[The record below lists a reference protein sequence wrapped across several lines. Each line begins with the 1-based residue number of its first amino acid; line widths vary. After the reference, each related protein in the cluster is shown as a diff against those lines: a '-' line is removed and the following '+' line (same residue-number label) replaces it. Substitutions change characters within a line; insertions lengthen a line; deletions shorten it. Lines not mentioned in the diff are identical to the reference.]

1 MNVLNAIGNINNP
14 ELRFLPDATP
24 VLQFSFALNSGFGDK
39 QITTWLNCSLFGKR
53 AQTLADMVKKG
64 DRVGITGELT
74 NRKYTAKDGT
84 EKYSLDCRVNDLT
97 LLGTKNS
104 QGEASSQ
111 PEQNNA
117 PKAPASAPDSGY
129 DAMAGLEDDVPFM
142 NPYKFNW
149 RTV

>member
-14 ELRFLPDATP
+14 ELRFLPDSTP
-24 VLQFSFALNSGFGDK
+24 VLQFSFALNSGYGDK

-84 EKYSLDCRVNDLT
+84 EKYSLDCRINDLT
-97 LLGTKNS
+97 LLGSKNS
-104 QGEASSQ
+104 QGDTSGQ
-111 PEQNNA
+111 PSQNNA
-117 PKAPASAPDSGY
+117 PTASQNAPDSGY
-129 DAMAGLEDDVPFM
+129 GDIDDMSQDIPF
-142 NPYKFNW
+142 
-149 RTV
+149 